1 MLTHLP
7 FRYITGLVKGVFCAL
22 LITLF
27 SCSLRMPDNIKF
39 PPGANAVDILERFAL
54 RTFAKILAVMMSQ
67 YFFFFGFHSNRSASY
82 MYISASEK
90 KETPPAHFGQILDFY
105 SGSKNPSIVGSN
117 FLYWKFFFKISFFRL
132 F

>member
-67 YFFFFGFHSNRSASY
+67 HFFFFGFHSNRSSSLY
-82 MYISASEK
+82 VYIGRLISQ
-90 KETPPAHFGQILDFY
+90 HIVFCDIY
-105 SGSKNPSIVGSN
+105 GSRI
-117 FLYWKFFFKISFFRL
+117 KIKTFDYF
-132 F
+132 